1 MDDFEY
7 GEEPPIHQ
15 EKPKD
20 ITPPISPQKI
30 ETQIQEQPQDQEE
43 LPPPKSA
50 AKVINQEEEEVP
62 PSKEQEE
69 DILPP
74 PKVLFIPQS
83 AGSNKP
89 KTASSPFGMN
99 KPDSA
104 KIKSPFVNVSQPTS
118 SWEYFPNPW
127 VIIQIIGFKI
137 PESAERKVA
146 TPLIEPEYEI
156 EGGDIDVSEGS
167 ETSLLVRLKKAEI
180 ELRKGNFIF
189 WLIIKSF

>member
-7 GEEPPIHQ
+7 GEEPPVHQ
-15 EKPKD
+15 EKQKE

-30 ETQIQEQPQDQEE
+30 ETQTQEDQPEE

-62 PSKEQEE
+62 PSIDKKEEEE

-89 KTASSPFGMN
+89 KTASSPFGIN

-118 SWEYFPNPW
+118 SLEYF
-127 VIIQIIGFKI
+127 F
-137 PESAERKVA
+137 
-146 TPLIEPEYEI
+146 
-156 EGGDIDVSEGS
+156 
-167 ETSLLVRLKKAEI
+167 
-180 ELRKGNFIF
+180 
-189 WLIIKSF
+189 